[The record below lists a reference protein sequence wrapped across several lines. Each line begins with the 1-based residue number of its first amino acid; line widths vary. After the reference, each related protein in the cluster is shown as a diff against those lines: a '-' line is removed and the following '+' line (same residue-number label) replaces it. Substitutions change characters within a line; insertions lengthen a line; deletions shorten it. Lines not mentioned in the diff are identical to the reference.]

1 LKVWIP
7 VIVAL
12 ITAVATLAPCLL
24 TNDAKQQAAND
35 KDAVIARLERDKAF
49 LAGKVAALEMARPQS
64 RRPGRAGAQPEPTK
78 TVGGE
83 TIRVLVEAESSA
95 AATWTPPTRRT
106 WLRRTFAKQP
116 GSVPERG
123 QGER

>member
-1 LKVWIP
+1 MMKVWIP

-24 TNDAKQQAAND
+24 AGDAKQQSVND

-64 RRPGRAGAQPEPTK
+64 RRPGRVGALEPK
-78 TVGGE
+78 TVDGE
-83 TIRVLVEAESSA
+83 VVRVLAEADSSA
-95 AATWTPPTRRT
+95 AATWTPPVRRT
-106 WLRRTFAKQP
+106 WLRRTFTKR
-116 GSVPERG
+116 ETTK
-123 QGER
+123 